1 MKYCQKIL
9 CCIVFM
15 VMAHQACA
23 DFKLGA
29 QYYEQGNFKKAYDEF
44 MLAASYGDYDAQYNL
59 AAMYL
64 RGQYV
69 DKNKVASYAW
79 MSLSEQDSDRQE
91 QKVSAKIYAIL
102 SDNQKQQADSE
113 RAELFARYG
122 DQALRVR
129 MSPELTASSSVQER
143 DYRPIKK
150 VAPQYPRSMAR
161 RAKQGWVDVV
171 FTVDTD
177 GTTRD
182 QVVLYSPDEAFTKE
196 TIKAVQQWQY
206 EPKIIDGKPVVV
218 TGVRNRVIFQLEGS
232 SYKSDELRE
241 MVMESK
247 ARAEKGGAIDQFQYG
262 YLTGNIV
269 TFFDR
274 VTGDERN
281 KTLLNELYVN
291 SNEWFERSAI
301 QNYSPAAYFLGLN
314 ILHGNACE
322 QDSYK
327 SAGWLLKAASNGSL
341 DAQYTLAIEYLS
353 GAYFEKDIV
362 KGLYWLERSATGFVP
377 AKLRY
382 AWYLSAYPDASVRD
396 SEKAQQYLAE
406 VDNDYWDTLTLYEVR
421 AAVAAQNGDIKAALK
436 WQDEALE
443 EAEDLNLPTA
453 TFKSKLDVY
462 AEGKPW
468 RIDA

>member
-1 MKYCQKIL
+1 MKYCQKVL
-9 CCIVFM
+9 YCIVFM

-29 QYYEQGNFKKAYDEF
+29 QYYEQDNFKKAYDEF
-44 MLAASYGDYDAQYNL
+44 ILAASYGDYDAQYNL

-69 DKNKVASYAW
+69 DKSTATSYAW
-79 MSLSEQDSDRQE
+79 MSLSEQDPIRQKQE
-91 QKVSAKIYAIL
+91 VSAKIYAIL
-102 SDNQKQQADSE
+102 SGDQKQQADNE
-113 RAELFARYG
+113 RAELFSRYG

-129 MSPELTASSSVQER
+129 MSPELIASSSVQER
-143 DYRPIKK
+143 NYRPIKT
-150 VAPQYPRSMAR
+150 VAPQYPKSQLRS
-161 RAKQGWVDVV
+161 AKQGWVDVV
-171 FTVDTD
+171 FTVDID

-182 QVVLYSPDEAFTKE
+182 QVVLYSPDKAFTKA

-218 TGVRNRVIFQLEGS
+218 TGIRYRLLFQLDGS
-232 SYKSDELRE
+232 YYKPDKLRE

-247 ARAEKGGAIDQFQYG
+247 ARAEKGDAVDQFQHG

-274 VTGDERN
+274 IPADERN
-281 KTLLNELYVN
+281 QALFDELYVN
-291 SNEWFERSAI
+291 SNEWFERSAT

-353 GAYFEKDIV
+353 GAYFERDVV
-362 KGLYWLERSATGFVP
+362 KGLYWLERSAAGFVP

-396 SEKAQQYLAE
+396 VEKARQYLIE
-406 VDNDYWDTLTLYEVR
+406 VDNNYWDTLTLYEVT
-421 AAVAAQNGDIKAALK
+421 AAVAAQSGDLKTAIK
-436 WQDEALE
+436 WQSKAVKEA
-443 EAEDLNLPTA
+443 ADLKLPTA

-462 AEGKPW
+462 KEGKPW